1 MAISFQNAL
10 GIHDTALSLRG
21 QRAEVLAENLANTDT
36 PNYKARDIDFQGLLN
51 DASARQTRGLEMNTN
66 NAGHRGGGA
75 TVFADDDLL
84 YRNPLAP
91 SVDGNT
97 VEAHVEH
104 AQYMENSLAFQS
116 SFTFLNSKFRGL
128 MSAIRGE

>member
-10 GIHDTALSLRG
+10 GIHDSALSIRA
-21 QRAEVLAENLANTDT
+21 QRAEVIAENLANADT
-36 PNYKARDIDFQGLLN
+36 PNYKARDLDFQSMLQN
-51 DASARQTRGLEMNTN
+51 AHQRQNRGLEMNVSN
-66 NAGHRGGGA
+66 GKHVSGGA
-75 TVFADDDLL
+75 TLFADDELL

-104 AQYMENSLAFQS
+104 AKYMENSLAFQS
-116 SFTFLNSKFRGL
+116 SFTFLNSKFKGL

>member
-10 GIHDTALSLRG
+10 GIHDSALRIRA
-21 QRAEVLAENLANTDT
+21 QRAEVIAENLANADT
-36 PNYKARDIDFQGLLN
+36 PNYKARDLDFQSILQN
-51 DASARQTRGLEMNTN
+51 QSQSQNRGLEMNVSN
-66 NAGHRGGGA
+66 NGHRPGGA
-75 TVFADDDLL
+75 TLYTDQELM

-104 AQYMENSLAFQS
+104 AKYMENSLAFQS
-116 SFTFLNSKFRGL
+116 SFTFLNSKFKGL
-128 MSAIRGE
+128 MTAIRGE

>member
-1 MAISFQNAL
+1 MAINFNTAL
-10 GIHDTALSLRG
+10 GIHESALRLRG
-21 QRAEVLAENLANTDT
+21 QRAEVLAENLANADT
-36 PNYKARDIDFQGLLN
+36 PNYKARDIDFKAMLQGQQAL
-51 DASARQTRGLEMNTN
+51 QGRGLDMNTSN
-66 NAGHRGGGA
+66 DKHRGGGA
-75 TVFADDDLL
+75 TLFPEDDLL

-104 AQYMENSLAFQS
+104 AKYMENSLAFQS
-116 SFTFLNSKFRGL
+116 SFTFLNGKFKGL

>member
-10 GIHDTALSLRG
+10 GIHDSALRIRA
-21 QRAEVLAENLANTDT
+21 QRAEVIAENLANADT
-36 PNYKARDIDFQGLLN
+36 PNYKARDLDFQSMLQNQQQLQ
-51 DASARQTRGLEMNTN
+51 SRGLEMNVN
-66 NAGHRGGGA
+66 NDMHRPGGA
-75 TVFADDDLL
+75 TLFTEEELM

-104 AQYMENSLAFQS
+104 AKYMENSLAFQS
-116 SFTFLNSKFRGL
+116 SFTFLNSKFKGL
-128 MSAIRGE
+128 MTAIRGE